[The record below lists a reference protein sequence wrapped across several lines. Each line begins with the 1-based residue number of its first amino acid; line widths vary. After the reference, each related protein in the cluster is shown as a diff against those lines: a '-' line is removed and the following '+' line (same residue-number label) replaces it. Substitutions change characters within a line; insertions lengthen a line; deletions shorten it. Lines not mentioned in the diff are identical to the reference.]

1 VITVLQFIVSPVGP
15 AVVLLIGAIA
25 EVIVGRWVRRPGWLT
40 GLALFFVAVAAWLLL
55 GLLTEPVV
63 PIFSRPWQPPLQT
76 GSHLL
81 WVGDGWNWYIS
92 GLILLLGGVGILL
105 DLNSA
110 QLAGPGPD
118 GGATRGAAPAA
129 GRRVHSSLAIHLGV
143 LAAGLL
149 FVGSGNVLTAMLT
162 WVVLDLFTLVR
173 GAVGPGPWGVPGAD
187 NKSSAVGNGP
197 AVARTLFNSA
207 QYQAKGLSLLGA
219 LLLLIG
225 LLPAGPTGP
234 SQPLQGGQLPP
245 ETVGLM
251 LLAALIRAG
260 IYPFHLWLLP
270 SDSRQ
275 VNVAERLLDHMVPV
289 LCGLW
294 LLGWT
299 VELGAEYILLQPDI
313 LLILILSLLG
323 SAIAAWTA
331 DDQPNH
337 TTFVL
342 ITSAGLAALSGA
354 LAFRQGPAGLIWP
367 TTALALG
374 GALWLVGDQV
384 FQAWGWQIPVSVG
397 ALALA
402 GVPFT
407 PGFLTQPS
415 LARLLVAA
423 PQAGATHGAVYLLL
437 FLGLE
442 VAIAIQVAAMLRSW
456 SDSQRSDRPLLRPG
470 IMIRLFAAVIL
481 LGLPLGISGFFPAA
495 TAELANLVDAIPPM
509 LGSPPN
515 VVAEWPVWVAVSAP
529 LALGIILVSIRPML
543 WNMLG
548 PWPERL
554 SRLTRLQWLFRFIWW
569 GVNQISD
576 SWGNV
581 LRVVEGAGYIGWAV
595 VVILMGYLLVR

>member
-1 VITVLQFIVSPVGP
+1 MITLLQLVDSPVGP
-15 AVVLLIGAIA
+15 AVVLLLGAIV

-40 GLALFFVAVAAWLLL
+40 GLALFFVALAAWLFL
-55 GLLTEPVV
+55 GLRAEPVV
-63 PIFSRPWQPPLQT
+63 PVFSRPWQPPLQR
-76 GSHLL
+76 GSNLL

-92 GLILLLGGVGILL
+92 GLVLLLGGVGILL
-105 DLNSA
+105 DLNRP
-110 QLAGPGPD
+110 QP
-118 GGATRGAAPAA
+118 AAPAS
-129 GRRVHSSLAIHLGV
+129 GRWVQSSLAIHLGV

-173 GAVGPGPWGVPGAD
+173 GATRPENTGGG
-187 NKSSAVGNGP
+187 
-197 AVARTLFNSA
+197 THLLNSP
-207 QYQAKGLSLLGA
+207 QHQAKGLSLLGA
-219 LLLLIG
+219 MLLLIG

-234 SQPLQGGQLPP
+234 SQPLQGGQLPA

-270 SDSRQ
+270 DHSRQ

-299 VELGAEYILLQPDI
+299 VELGGEYILLQPDI
-313 LLILILSLLG
+313 LLLLILSLGG
-323 SAIAAWTA
+323 SAVAAWTA
-331 DDQPNH
+331 ADQPNH

-354 LAFRQGPAGLIWP
+354 LAFQQGPAGLIWP
-367 TTALALG
+367 TTAFALG

-384 FQAWGWQIPVSVG
+384 WQAWGWQLPVSVG

-415 LARLLVAA
+415 LARLLT
-423 PQAGATHGAVYLLL
+423 AGPLYLLL
-437 FLGLE
+437 FAAMAAAMG
-442 VAIAIQVAAMLRSW
+442 VQVAAMLRSW
-456 SDSQRSDRPLLRPG
+456 SDGQRNDRPMLRPG
-470 IMIRLFAAVIL
+470 IILRLLAAVIL
-481 LGLPLGISGFFPAA
+481 LGFPLALVGFFPAQ
-495 TAELANLVDAIPPM
+495 TAELANLSNAIPPM
-509 LGSPPN
+509 LGNPPN
-515 VVAEWPVWVAVSAP
+515 VVAEWPVWVAVSLP
-529 LALGIILVSIRPML
+529 LVLGIGLVSLRPTL
-543 WNMLG
+543 WALLG

-554 SRLTRLQWLFRFIWW
+554 SRLTRLQWLFRFSWW
-569 GVNQISD
+569 SVNQISE

-581 LRVVEGAGYIGWAV
+581 LRVVEGAGYMGWV
-595 VVILMGYLLVR
+595 VVAIVMGYLLVR

>member
-1 VITVLQFIVSPVGP
+1 MAAVLQWRIVITVLQLIVSPVGP
-15 AVVLLIGAIA
+15 AVVLLVGAIVV
-25 EVIVGRWVRRPGWLT
+25 ESIGRWLRRPGWLT
-40 GLALFFVAVAAWLLL
+40 GLALFFVVVAVWLFL
-55 GLLTEPVV
+55 GLRAEPVV
-63 PIFSRPWQPPLQT
+63 PTYSQPWQPPLQHGT
-76 GSHLL
+76 NLL

-105 DLNSA
+105 DLNSPPPKSEMRA
-110 QLAGPGPD
+110 
-118 GGATRGAAPAA
+118 
-129 GRRVHSSLAIHLGV
+129 RRVHSSLAIHLGV

-173 GAVGPGPWGVPGAD
+173 GAVRPD
-187 NKSSAVGNGP
+187 NLVSDEHA
-197 AVARTLFNSA
+197 LNSP
-207 QYQAKGLSLLGA
+207 QHQAKGLSLLGA
-219 LLLLIG
+219 LLLLVG

-234 SQPLQGGQLPP
+234 SQPLQGGLLPP

-270 SDSRQ
+270 AQSRQ

-299 VELGAEYILLQPDI
+299 VDLGAEYILLAPDI
-313 LLILILSLLG
+313 LLVLIASLLG
-323 SAIAAWTA
+323 SAVAAWTA

-384 FQAWGWQIPVSVG
+384 WQAWGWQIPVSVG

-415 LARLLVAA
+415 LARLLG
-423 PQAGATHGAVYLLL
+423 AGPVYLLL
-437 FLGLE
+437 FGGIMLALS
-442 VAIAIQVAAMLRSW
+442 IQVAAMLRSW
-456 SDSQRSDRPLLRPG
+456 SDQQPSGHPKLRPG
-470 IMIRLFAAVIL
+470 VMIRLLAAVMAL
-481 LGLPLGISGFFPAA
+481 ALPLAIVGFFPEA
-495 TAELANLVDAIPPM
+495 TAELANLAGAIPPM
-509 LGSPPN
+509 LGSPPS
-515 VVAEWPVWVAVSAP
+515 VVADWPVWVAVSLP
-529 LALGIILVSIRPML
+529 LAAGIGLVSLRPTL
-543 WNMLG
+543 WAALG

-554 SRLTRLQWLFRFIWW
+554 SRMTRLQWLFRFSWW
-569 GVNQISD
+569 GVNQVSD
-576 SWGNV
+576 SWGSV
-581 LRVVEGAGYIGWAV
+581 VRIVEGAGYMGWVLVA
-595 VVILMGYLLVR
+595 ILMGYLLLQ

>member
-1 VITVLQFIVSPVGP
+1 MVWNGALPACEPLAAMLQWRIVITVLQLIVSPVGP
-15 AVVLLIGAIA
+15 AVVLLLGAIG
-25 EVIVGRWVRRPGWLT
+25 VQIVGRWVRRPGWLT
-40 GLALFFVAVAAWLLL
+40 GLALFFVAVAVWLYL
-55 GLLTEPVV
+55 GLRAEPVV
-63 PIFSRPWQPPLQT
+63 PIFSRPWQPPLQSGT
-76 GSHLL
+76 NLL

-92 GLILLLGGVGILL
+92 GLILLMGGVGILL
-105 DLNSA
+105 DLNS
-110 QLAGPGPD
+110 PP
-118 GGATRGAAPAA
+118 PADESLE
-129 GRRVHSSLAIHLGV
+129 RRAHSSLAIHLGV

-173 GAVGPGPWGVPGAD
+173 GAVRPENVTAD
-187 NKSSAVGNGP
+187 EAALNAP
-197 AVARTLFNSA
+197 AHH
-207 QYQAKGLSLLGA
+207 AKGLSLVGA

-270 SDSRQ
+270 SRTGQ

-299 VELGAEYILLQPDI
+299 VELGAEYILLAPDI
-313 LLILILSLLG
+313 LLVLILSLTG
-323 SAIAAWTA
+323 SAVAAWTA

-342 ITSAGLAALSGA
+342 VTSAGLAALSGA

-384 FQAWGWQIPVSVG
+384 WQAWGWQIPVSVG

-415 LARLLVAA
+415 LARLLLAGPVYLILFSGLVAA
-423 PQAGATHGAVYLLL
+423 QSV
-437 FLGLE
+437 
-442 VAIAIQVAAMLRSW
+442 QVAAMLRSW
-456 SDSQRSDRPLLRPG
+456 STSQPSDRPALRPG
-470 IMIRLFAAVIL
+470 GMLRLLAAVIA
-481 LGLPLGISGFFPAA
+481 LGLPLAVIGFFPAA
-495 TAELANLVDAIPPM
+495 IAELANLEGAIPPM
-509 LGSPPN
+509 LGSPPT
-515 VVAEWPVWVAVSAP
+515 VVAEWPVWIAVSLP
-529 LALGIILVSIRPML
+529 LILGIALVSLRPALWAALGR
-543 WNMLG
+543 
-548 PWPERL
+548 WPERL
-554 SRLTRLQWLFRFIWW
+554 SKLTRLQWLFRLSWW
-569 GVNQISD
+569 GMNQVSD
-576 SWGNV
+576 SWGSV
-581 LRVVEGAGYIGWAV
+581 LRVVEGAGYMGWVMVAV
-595 VVILMGYLLVR
+595 LMAYLLLQ